1 MRAEAVG
8 RLIDPLVDPS
18 ADDPLSAI
26 VERIA
31 AEAPGAGLIDDEI
44 EAKLAAYNAGL
55 QDRRFY
61 VMGQAIQK
69 RSKPADLPPG

>member
-1 MRAEAVG
+1 MEV
-8 RLIDPLVDPS
+8 
-18 ADDPLSAI
+18 LSKI
-26 VERIA
+26 
-31 AEAPGAGLIDDEI
+31 EAPGAGLIDDEI